1 VKSYYSAKFLWYLP
15 PNARGGAGRVQT
27 VKRGN
32 GLKLHV
38 NVLAVKIEVHFEP
51 KRKTRGMLLRY
62 VALGG

>member
-1 VKSYYSAKFLWYLP
+1 
-15 PNARGGAGRVQT
+15 VQT